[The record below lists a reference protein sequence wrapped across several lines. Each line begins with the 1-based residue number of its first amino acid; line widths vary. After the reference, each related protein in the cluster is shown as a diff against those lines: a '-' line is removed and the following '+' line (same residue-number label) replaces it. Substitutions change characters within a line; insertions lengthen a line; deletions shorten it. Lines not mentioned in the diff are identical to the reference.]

1 MRPVLVLVIIT
12 FVTAF
17 SSFRIVLSFF
27 EMQCYKHV
35 SSYIV
40 IVITLQLDIVLGSK
54 SYTLAPFEE

>member
-40 IVITLQLDIVLGSK
+40 LVISLLLHIVFRLKILRSCAI
-54 SYTLAPFEE
+54 